1 MPAPPTVYA
10 VPRIAAAL
18 WTISP
23 ELIAAVD
30 ERLGPPVDA
39 YVNGAQT
46 WFVDTAD
53 EVTLE
58 FRLHPAARYTVPSGC
73 SHHDI
78 LETVVDLLESGGD
91 PHALRLGEEVRPLAA
106 CWDGLECYAAYD
118 DALEPADLVSRAR
131 TVLGREPDRAGMVD
145 HDAVAD
151 AWEQARGDASIVAL
165 LIDQLTG

>member
-1 MPAPPTVYA
+1 M
-10 VPRIAAAL
+10 PRIAAAL

-23 ELIAAVD
+23 ALIAAID
-30 ERLGPPVDA
+30 EGLGPPVDA

-58 FRLHPAARYTVPSGC
+58 FRLHPAARYTLPAGC
-73 SHHDI
+73 SHHEI
-78 LETVVDLLESGGD
+78 LETVTDLLGAGSD
-91 PHALRLGEEVRPLAA
+91 PHALRLGSDVRPLSA

-118 DALEPADLVSRAR
+118 DALEPADLVTRAR
-131 TVLGREPDRAGMVD
+131 AVLGREPDRSGMVD

-165 LIDQLTG
+165 LLEQLSG